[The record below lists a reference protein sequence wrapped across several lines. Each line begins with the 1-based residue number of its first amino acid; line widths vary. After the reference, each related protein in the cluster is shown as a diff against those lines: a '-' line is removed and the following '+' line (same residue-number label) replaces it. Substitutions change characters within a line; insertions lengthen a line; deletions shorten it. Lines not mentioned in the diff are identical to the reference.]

1 MKKSELRYTIGVLII
16 SLFFI
21 YQGITFRFLPDFSL
35 NPIIQNFVMTVLAAQ
50 VAVWGLLLGIFGLI
64 FTVLFF
70 IEQKSK
76 LNTTVNTDDAGIE
89 STEITAETPVENGTM
104 DTEKKRFTIR
114 DYFKESK
121 SESFGEFSSKMF
133 WIYFVFCLILIL

>member
-1 MKKSELRYTIGVLII
+1 
-16 SLFFI
+16 
-21 YQGITFRFLPDFSL
+21 
-35 NPIIQNFVMTVLAAQ
+35 MTVLAAQ

-76 LNTTVNTDDAGIE
+76 LNTTVNTDDADIE
-89 STEITAETPVENGTM
+89 STEITAETTVEKGTT
-104 DTEKKRFTIR
+104 DTGKKRFTFR
-114 DYFKESK
+114 DYFKEYE
-121 SESFGEFSSKMF
+121 SESFGEFSLKMF